1 MIMTMLP
8 FSTGRNRTN
17 TFNINTW
24 AITILSL
31 ISPFLGPSG

>member
-1 MIMTMLP
+1 M
-8 FSTGRNRTN
+8 GN